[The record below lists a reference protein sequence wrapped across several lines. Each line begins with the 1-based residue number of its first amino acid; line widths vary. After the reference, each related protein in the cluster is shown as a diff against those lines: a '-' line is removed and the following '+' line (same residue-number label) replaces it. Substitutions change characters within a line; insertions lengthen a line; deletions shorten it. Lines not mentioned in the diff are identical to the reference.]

1 MVLRRAVIAVLA
13 TATMALSACGL
24 YADSN
29 GQVCVI
35 VIGIPICQT
44 A

>member
-1 MVLRRAVIAVLA
+1 MRIRRLVVGMIAA
-13 TATMALSACGL
+13 TAVATGCGV

-35 VIGIPICQT
+35 IIGIPICQT
-44 A
+44 AS